1 MKIERLN
8 YPGLTVAAVL
18 SRLAMAALFLSGL
31 CPAAEIM
38 AQDEI
43 MPVDSSGVIEPSPD
57 QPMASGAKAGAA
69 DDDDNIIK
77 VPKEPDPPPPKQFT
91 SREIQAVCA
100 KYKNNLVSVYGE
112 LYKIRNCTRHLI
124 VNQEEIFKFAREGI
138 RTLEV
143 EATDVAALPVGDTWE
158 HVSTKD
164 RPCTFFSKKY
174 VTFSYTDIYFVEN
187 CVRKLVP
194 DYETLL
200 SHRKAQ
206 GIKSTEILALTARE
220 FYGIRQGR
228 DITSIVD
235 KEFSKLLDG
244 SAGVDIIPIDEACK
258 GVDGKIV
265 TFYSR
270 MYKIEKCRKRE
281 INAEKYTM
289 GRRINDAKLIELRPE
304 QWVSMPDGKPFG
316 PK

>member
-18 SRLAMAALFLSGL
+18 SRLAMTALFLSGL

-138 RTLEV
+138 KTIEV

-304 QWVSMPDGKPFG
+304 QWVSMPDGKPFE